1 MSRVGVFG
9 GQFDPPHKGHLA
21 VIRAARDQVPLDTV
35 LVMPDAHPP
44 HRAPS
49 NQPARIR
56 FRLAQAA
63 FDGEPGVEVVRP
75 QLHGGLEYAVDT
87 LERLAPRGPLFLI
100 IGADQ
105 HARFDTWRDPDRIR
119 ALATLVVAP
128 RTGFRIDDPAA
139 IVLDMPPVDLA
150 STELRECLQ
159 AGEDCSDRVPAGA
172 WELVARDHLYR

>member
-1 MSRVGVFG
+1 MGVFG
-9 GQFDPPHKGHLA
+9 GQFDPPHEGHVA

-44 HRAPS
+44 HRAAS
-49 NQPARIR
+49 NQPARVR
-56 FRLAQAA
+56 YRLALAA
-63 FDGEPGVEVVRP
+63 FNGEPQVEVVIP

-119 ALATLVVAP
+119 QLATLVVAP
-128 RTGFRIDDPAA
+128 RTGFRTDDPAA
-139 IVLDMPPVDLA
+139 IVLDMPAVDLA
-150 STELRECLQ
+150 STELRECLRR
-159 AGEDCSDRVPAGA
+159 GEDCSDRVPAGA
-172 WELVARDHLYR
+172 WRLIQREHLYR